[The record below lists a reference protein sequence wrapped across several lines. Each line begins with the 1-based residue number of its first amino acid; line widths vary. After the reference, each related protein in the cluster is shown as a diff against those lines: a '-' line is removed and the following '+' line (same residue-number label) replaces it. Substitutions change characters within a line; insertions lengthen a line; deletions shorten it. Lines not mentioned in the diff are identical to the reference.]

1 MFKPLIMI
9 WVHLLLLKPKKIVDM
24 LLKRNQIWYLPVVK
38 ICVHQN
44 MSAMQEE
51 NTINWDFVVSIRRK
65 PKNIHPSNLFHFLI
79 NIKRED

>member
-1 MFKPLIMI
+1 
-9 WVHLLLLKPKKIVDM
+9 
-24 LLKRNQIWYLPVVK
+24 
-38 ICVHQN
+38 

-79 NIKRED
+79 NIKREDWSLSQLFQGNRTETDICTLTFTI